1 LRREV
6 WKGARE
12 THGMSLSHGRGSD
25 LGQADH
31 LCRWDGKEGKQANS
45 VSGRM
50 RWISKEEEEE
60 EESLTLKRPSF

>member
-60 EESLTLKRPSF
+60 ESLTLKRPSF